1 MGKAG
6 EKQKRRPKIK
16 DKKQSE
22 RFKEAARQL
31 GADESSD
38 AFDRIVK
45 QMATKERQSMAGK
58 GKKNANELAALIM
71 EQIRHHPEWN
81 DLIEVTVQMIPRF
94 VDERPNWDARF
105 TINGTAAPPE
115 GAFKIIKE
123 FQSKFDLA

>member
-38 AFDRIVK
+38 AFERIVA
-45 QMATKERQSMAGK
+45 QMARPKPTK
-58 GKKNANELAALIM
+58 
-71 EQIRHHPEWN
+71 
-81 DLIEVTVQMIPRF
+81 
-94 VDERPNWDARF
+94 
-105 TINGTAAPPE
+105 
-115 GAFKIIKE
+115 
-123 FQSKFDLA
+123 SK

>member
-38 AFDRIVK
+38 AFNRIVE
-45 QMATKERQSMAGK
+45 QMGSTKSETRK
-58 GKKNANELAALIM
+58 PK
-71 EQIRHHPEWN
+71 
-81 DLIEVTVQMIPRF
+81 
-94 VDERPNWDARF
+94 
-105 TINGTAAPPE
+105 
-115 GAFKIIKE
+115 
-123 FQSKFDLA
+123 